1 MTSIYDP
8 NPLAE
13 AIRNTNPL
21 RYDRVIAI
29 KTPPKMFAGG
39 AADHPAFT
47 ASGIDPEQLLKLPY
61 GVRHAA
67 AAEPD
72 ITKVYALFE
81 QYAEGVMLLSSDP
94 VINHPGLDD
103 ARARLKDWLEH
114 TDLDTRTPEQREAD
128 ADAEYAQYFRVDNDR
143 ASYAAEQKRREKAG
157 EEPLEDFAVLNE
169 RYKRA
174 QQWAANN
181 GGGSR

>member
-13 AIRNTNPL
+13 AIRSTNPL
-21 RYDRVIAI
+21 RYDQVIAI
-29 KTPPKMFAGG
+29 KAPPKMFAGG
-39 AADHPAFT
+39 AADYPAFT

-72 ITKVYALFE
+72 ITRVYAMFE
-81 QYAEGVMLLSSDP
+81 QYAEGVPLLSSDP
-94 VINHPGLDD
+94 VMDHPGLVD
-103 ARARLKDWLEH
+103 ARIRLQTWLDH
-114 TDLDTRTPEQREAD
+114 TDLDTRTQQERDDA
-128 ADAEYAQYFRVDNDR
+128 ADAEYAQYFRIDNDR